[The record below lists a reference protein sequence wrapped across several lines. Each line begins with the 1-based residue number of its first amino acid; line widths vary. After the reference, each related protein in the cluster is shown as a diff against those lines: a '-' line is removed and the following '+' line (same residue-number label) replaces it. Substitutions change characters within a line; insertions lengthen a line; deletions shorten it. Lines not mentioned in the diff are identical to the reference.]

1 MSGAYTADGRR
12 RSSMTHA
19 KRGHKCEFCDRTV
32 FGNGGK
38 VSHGRAHVARG
49 EAVEMVK
56 HYPIYPPIV
65 SRIFVAAGDNE
76 TIGRLADSGFDRVAG
91 TSEVSR

>member
-12 RSSMTHA
+12 KSSMAHA
-19 KRGHKCEFCDRTV
+19 KHGHKCEFCDRTV

-38 VSHGRAHVARG
+38 ISHARSHVARG

-56 HYPIYPPIV
+56 AYPTYPPIV
-65 SRIFVAAGDNE
+65 SRIFVAAGDSE
-76 TIGRLADSGFDRVAG
+76 TIGRLADSGFERAAAASV
-91 TSEVSR
+91 VSR